1 MKILIEYITL
11 LTKYSQ
17 YSVSHKL
24 REFLGD
30 VEEKVSVA
38 AVSGTEP
45 GVRNKLMTVLP
56 QRMMG
61 NSLLTRRVLP
71 ESMILSNMTG
81 RALWQTFANITTDD
95 DNKSAVA
102 DKQYTKQM
110 DKDKLLIESSLAVE
124 LTDRIEQLEQE
135 YAHQMELVEKTK
147 GKDKGKETKLLKET
161 TRRLNKDK
169 DELLNIKLR
178 QKQTKEA
185 LEEAQTKLA
194 DLLAKSGSSNKSDD

>member
-1 MKILIEYITL
+1 
-11 LTKYSQ
+11 
-17 YSVSHKL
+17 
-24 REFLGD
+24 
-30 VEEKVSVA
+30 
-38 AVSGTEP
+38 
-45 GVRNKLMTVLP
+45 
-56 QRMMG
+56 
-61 NSLLTRRVLP
+61 
-71 ESMILSNMTG
+71 
-81 RALWQTFANITTDD
+81 
-95 DNKSAVA
+95 
-102 DKQYTKQM
+102 
-110 DKDKLLIESSLAVE
+110 VE